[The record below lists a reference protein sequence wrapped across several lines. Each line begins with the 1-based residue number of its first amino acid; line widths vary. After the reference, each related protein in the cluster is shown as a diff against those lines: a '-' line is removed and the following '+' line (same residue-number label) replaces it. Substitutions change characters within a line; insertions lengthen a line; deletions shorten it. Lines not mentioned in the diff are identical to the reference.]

1 MYFGVLVNNKCIIE
15 SRENF
20 VKRSI
25 RNHCNI
31 NTSNGKLKLS
41 IPVKKNT
48 DKKITKIKI
57 CYNENWQKKHW
68 NSIITN
74 YNSSP
79 FFKYYKNELY
89 DCFIEKETYLF
100 LFTQKIN
107 NKILKFLN
115 YKNNVLKTSIY
126 EKEGEFID
134 LRNFSWDSISLK
146 KYDQVFYNKSAFI
159 NNLSII
165 DLLFNLG
172 PESQNYLKNINKTAQ
187 INDIGII
194 S

>member
-20 VKRSI
+20 VRRSI

-31 NTSNGKLKLS
+31 YTSNGKLKLS

-126 EKEGEFID
+126 EKKGEFID

-165 DLLFNLG
+165 DLIFNLG

>member
-31 NTSNGKLKLS
+31 NTSSGKLKLS

-126 EKEGEFID
+126 EKKGEFID

-172 PESQNYLKNINKTAQ
+172 PESQNYLKNINKTAH
-187 INDIGII
+187 INDIAII

>member
-1 MYFGVLVNNKCIIE
+1 MYYGVLINNKCVIE

-31 NTSNGKLKLS
+31 YTSNGKLKLS
-41 IPVKKNT
+41 IPVKKNIE
-48 DKKITKIKI
+48 KKICKIKI

-68 NSIITN
+68 NSIISN

-79 FFKYYKNELY
+79 FFKYYKDELY
-89 DCFIEKETYLF
+89 DSFVEKETYLF
-100 LFTQKIN
+100 SFTQKIN
-107 NKILKFLN
+107 KIILKFLN
-115 YKNNVLKTSIY
+115 YENNILKTPIY
-126 EKEGEFID
+126 KKNGEFID
-134 LRNFSWDSISLK
+134 LRNFNWNNISLK
-146 KYDQVFYNKSAFI
+146 KYDQVFYAKSGFI
-159 NNLSII
+159 NNLSIL

-172 PESQNYLKNINKTAQ
+172 PESQNYLKNINNTAY

>member
-165 DLLFNLG
+165 DLIFNLG
-172 PESQNYLKNINKTAQ
+172 PESQNYLKNINKTAH

>member
-20 VKRSI
+20 VRRSI

-31 NTSNGKLKLS
+31 HTSNGKLKLS
-41 IPVKKNT
+41 IPVKKYT

-165 DLLFNLG
+165 DLIFNLG
-172 PESQNYLKNINKTAQ
+172 PESQNYLKNINKTAH
-187 INDIGII
+187 INDIRII

>member
-126 EKEGEFID
+126 EKKGEFID

>member
-1 MYFGVLVNNKCIIE
+1 MYFGVLVNNKCIID
-15 SRENF
+15 SGENF
-20 VKRSI
+20 VRRSI

-31 NTSNGKLKLS
+31 YTSNGKLKLS

-100 LFTQKIN
+100 SFTQKIN

-115 YKNNVLKTSIY
+115 YKNNVLKTPIY
-126 EKEGEFID
+126 EKKGEFID

-165 DLLFNLG
+165 DLIFNLG
-172 PESQNYLKNINKTAQ
+172 PESQNYLKNINKTAH

>member
-15 SRENF
+15 SKENF

-126 EKEGEFID
+126 EKKGEFID

>member
-126 EKEGEFID
+126 EKKGEFID

-165 DLLFNLG
+165 DLIFNLG

>member
-100 LFTQKIN
+100 SFTQKIN

-126 EKEGEFID
+126 EKKGEFID

>member
-31 NTSNGKLKLS
+31 NTSSGKLKLS

-126 EKEGEFID
+126 EKKGEFID